1 MKMQLWDTQILV
13 ERRDTRTVKQRYSDY
28 LDQVWGLDLE
38 VFEHEIRTWETTSE
52 AGYWMTAHNHG
63 QSQLTSIHY
72 THIDGMGGDLII
84 QDPRANANRG
94 WPQELAQQF
103 QPMVVQPEPG
113 MTVTFPSYC
122 YHLVSPFYGTVRAA
136 HVSELQLWSLTEGND
151 TLGATAV

>member
-1 MKMQLWDTQILV
+1 MHLWGTHIDV
-13 ERRDTRTVKQRYSDY
+13 RRNDTRTTEQRYRDY
-28 LDQVWGLDLE
+28 VLECWNTELDSMEWD
-38 VFEHEIRTWETTSE
+38 IREWETTPT

-72 THIDGMGGDLII
+72 YNVQGMGGDLVI

-103 QPMVVQPEPG
+103 QPLVIQPQSG

-122 YHLVSPFYGTVRAA
+122 YHLVTPFYGEFRGAS
-136 HVSELQLWSLTEGND
+136 VSELQLWSSSTGD
-151 TLGATAV
+151 PTLGATAV

>member
-1 MKMQLWDTQILV
+1 MLLWTTHIDV
-13 ERRDTRTVKQRYSDY
+13 RRQDTRTVEQRYRDY
-28 LDQVWGLDLE
+28 LETVWHVNLDELE
-38 VFEHEIRTWETTSE
+38 WDIREWDTTSD
-52 AGYWMTAHNHG
+52 AGYWMSAHNHG

-103 QPMVVQPEPG
+103 SPLVVQPEPG

-122 YHLVSPFYGTVRAA
+122 YHLVSPFYGNTRAA
-136 HVSELQLWSLTEGND
+136 HVSELQLWSVTQGHD
-151 TLGATAV
+151 IKGATSV

>member
-1 MKMQLWDTQILV
+1 MQLWDTQILV
-13 ERRDTRTVKQRYSDY
+13 ERHDTRTVMQRYSDY
-28 LDQVWGLDLE
+28 LEQVWGVDLAA
-38 VFEHEIRTWETTSE
+38 FEHEIRTWDTTSE

-103 QPMVVQPEPG
+103 QPMVVQPQAG

-136 HVSELQLWSLTEGND
+136 HVSELQLWSSTQGQD

>member
-13 ERRDTRTVKQRYSDY
+13 ERRDTRTILQRYTDY
-28 LDQVWGLDLE
+28 LEQVWNTDIA

-136 HVSELQLWSLTEGND
+136 HVSELQLWSLTEGQD

>member
-1 MKMQLWDTQILV
+1 MKLWDTEIVVQ
-13 ERRDTRTVKQRYSDY
+13 RRDTRTCEQRYRDY
-28 LDQVWGLDLE
+28 LAQVWNTDLA
-38 VFEHEIRTWETTSE
+38 VFDYEIREWETTSD

-94 WPQELAQQF
+94 WPQELAHNF
-103 QPMVVQPEPG
+103 QPLVVQPEPG

-122 YHLVSPFYGTVRAA
+122 YHLVSPFYGNTRAA
-136 HVSELQLWSLTEGND
+136 HVSELQMWSMSQGTA
-151 TLGATAV
+151 TQGATAV

>member
-1 MKMQLWDTQILV
+1 MQLWDTQILV
-13 ERRDTRTVKQRYSDY
+13 ERRDTRTVLQRYTDY
-28 LDQVWGLDLE
+28 LAQVWGVELST
-38 VFEHEIRTWETTSE
+38 FEHEIRTWETTSE

-72 THIDGMGGDLII
+72 THISGMGGDLII

-103 QPMVVQPEPG
+103 QPMVVQPESG

-122 YHLVSPFYGTVRAA
+122 YHLVSPFYGNTRAA
-136 HVSELQLWSLTEGND
+136 HVSELQLWSLTQGKD